1 MKVLSSAAA
10 ALDLFDNLRKRYS
23 VGRKPDERP
32 EMDAYLRGIQDASTC
47 SSNNASLY
55 CRDAGPACLQNYH
68 NGYRVGETAKE
79 AKLREAYRLGQEAR
93 ESNNRFIPLN
103 HPKASGPCFYVW
115 REVFNSGLGGQ
126 PFTLVGR

>member
-68 NGYRVGETAKE
+68 NAIVSARRRKRRSCVRPIGSVRKRGKAITASF
-79 AKLREAYRLGQEAR
+79 R
-93 ESNNRFIPLN
+93 
-103 HPKASGPCFYVW
+103 
-115 REVFNSGLGGQ
+115 
-126 PFTLVGR
+126 